1 MEQSSGRIYTTHFIL
16 LCLSNAVFSAS
27 YNMLIPELPAYLSSM
42 GGADYKGYILALF
55 TLMAGLSR
63 PFSGKLTDTVGRVP
77 VMIFGSLVCV
87 VCSLLYPLVSSV
99 GAFLLLRFFHGF
111 STGFKPTGTSAYISD
126 LVPYNRRAEAMGMV
140 GLFSTIGLAMGPA
153 IGGFIAARWNI
164 YVMFQVSA
172 VFALLSVVILVG
184 GLRET
189 LPNRQRFR
197 PSLLKISRSEIFEPL
212 VMGPVIVTF
221 LCFLSYGAL
230 LTIIP
235 DFSEHLGIHNK
246 GLFFTF
252 FTAASIG
259 IRLLAG
265 KVSDKYGRLPVLK
278 LSAVTMAVSLFM
290 LATARTPYMMMV
302 AAIIY
307 GVSVGL
313 NSPAVTAWTVDLGH
327 PEYRGRA
334 LATMYI
340 AMEAGIGLGA
350 YLSAFIYHNNAA
362 YFPLAFGVMGVATL
376 LAVCY
381 LFLIHDNR
389 RLKVM
394 WRLVHMKAH
403 IKTPFRRWL

>member
-1 MEQSSGRIYTTHFIL
+1 MEQSSGRIYSVHFIL

-63 PFSGKLTDTVGRVP
+63 PFSGKLTDTIGRVP
-77 VMIFGSLVCV
+77 VMIFGSVVCV
-87 VCSLLYPLVSSV
+87 ICSLLYPLVSSV

-111 STGFKPTGTSAYISD
+111 STGFKPTGTTAYISD
-126 LVPYNRRAEAMGMV
+126 LVPYQRRAEAMGMV
-140 GLFSTIGLAMGPA
+140 GLFSTIGLAIGPA
-153 IGGFIAARWNI
+153 IGGFIAAKWNI

-172 VFALLSVVILVG
+172 VFALLSVVILIG
-184 GLRET
+184 GLKET
-189 LPNRQRFR
+189 LPNRQRFS
-197 PSLLKISRSEIFEPL
+197 PSLLKISRNEIFEPL
-212 VMGPVIVTF
+212 VLGPVIVTF
-221 LCFLSYGAL
+221 LTFLSYGAL

-235 DFSEHLGIHNK
+235 DFSNHLGIQNK

-252 FTAASIG
+252 FTVASIG

-265 KVSDKYGRLPVLK
+265 KLSDKHGRVPILK
-278 LSAVTMAVSLFM
+278 ISAAMMAVSLFM
-290 LATARTPYMMMV
+290 LAFATTPFMLM
-302 AAIIY
+302 AAAVIY
-307 GVSVGL
+307 GVSVGI
-313 NSPAVTAWTVDLGH
+313 NSPAVTAWTVDLGL

-350 YLSAFIYHNNAA
+350 YLSAYIYHNNAS
-362 YFPLAFGVMGVATL
+362 YFPLTFGVMGIAALMATL
-376 LAVCY
+376 Y
-381 LFLIHDNR
+381 LIAIYDNR

-403 IKTPFRRWL
+403 FRRWL

>member
-1 MEQSSGRIYTTHFIL
+1 MEQSSGRIYTVHFIL

-77 VMIFGSLVCV
+77 VMIFGSVVCV
-87 VCSLLYPLVSSV
+87 ICSLLYPLVSSV

-111 STGFKPTGTSAYISD
+111 STGFKPTGTTAYISD
-126 LVPYNRRAEAMGMV
+126 LVPYHRRAEAMGMV
-140 GLFSTIGLAMGPA
+140 GLFSTIGLAIGPA
-153 IGGFIAARWNI
+153 IGGFIAAKWNI

-172 VFALLSVVILVG
+172 VFALLSVVILIG
-184 GLRET
+184 GLKET
-189 LPNRQRFR
+189 LPNRQRFS
-197 PSLLKISRSEIFEPL
+197 PSLLKISRNEIFEPL
-212 VMGPVIVTF
+212 VVGPVIVTF
-221 LCFLSYGAL
+221 LTFLSYGAL
-230 LTIIP
+230 LTVIP
-235 DFSEHLGIHNK
+235 DFSNHLGIHNK

-252 FTAASIG
+252 FTVASIG

-265 KVSDKYGRLPVLK
+265 KMSDKHGRVPILK
-278 LSAVTMAVSLFM
+278 ISAAMMAVSLFM
-290 LATARTPYMMMV
+290 LSFTTTPYMML
-302 AAIIY
+302 AAAVIY
-307 GVSVGL
+307 GVSVGI
-313 NSPAVTAWTVDLGH
+313 NSPAVTAWTVDLGL

-350 YLSAFIYHNNAA
+350 YLSAYIYHNNAS
-362 YFPLAFGVMGVATL
+362 YFPLTFGVMGVAALMATL
-376 LAVCY
+376 Y
-381 LFLIHDNR
+381 LIAIYDNR

-403 IKTPFRRWL
+403 FRRWL

>member
-1 MEQSSGRIYTTHFIL
+1 MEQSSGRMYTLHFVL

-27 YNMLIPELPAYLSSM
+27 YNMLIPELPAYLTSM

-63 PFSGKLTDTVGRVP
+63 PFSGKLTDKVGRVP
-77 VMIFGSLVCV
+77 VMIFGSVVCV
-87 VCSLLYPLVSSV
+87 ICSLLYPLISSV

-126 LVPYNRRAEAMGMV
+126 LVPNNRRAEAMGMV
-140 GLFSTIGLAMGPA
+140 GLFSTIGLALGPA

-172 VFALLSVVILVG
+172 VFALLSVVILIG
-184 GLRET
+184 GLKET
-189 LPNRQRFR
+189 LPKPSRQRFS
-197 PSLLKISRSEIFEPL
+197 PSLLKISRHEIFEPL
-212 VMGPVIVTF
+212 VLAPVIVTF
-221 LCFLSYGAL
+221 FCFLSYGAL

-235 DFSEHLGIHNK
+235 DFSQYLGIHNK

-252 FTAASIG
+252 FTGASIG

-265 KVSDKYGRLPVLK
+265 KLSDKYGRLPVLK
-278 LSAVTMAVSLFM
+278 ISTATMAIALFM
-290 LATARTPYMMMV
+290 LAMATTPYLMMV

-313 NSPAVTAWTVDLGH
+313 NSPAVTAWTVDLGDPAH
-327 PEYRGRA
+327 RGRA

-350 YLSAFIYHNNAA
+350 YFSAYIYHNNAS
-362 YFPLAFGVMGVATL
+362 YFPLAFGVMGVGCLVAL
-376 LAVCY
+376 VY
-381 LFLIHDNR
+381 MMLIYDNR

-394 WRLVHMKAH
+394 WRLVHMKA
-403 IKTPFRRWL
+403 PFRRWL

>member
-1 MEQSSGRIYTTHFIL
+1 MEQSSGRIYTLHFIL

-77 VMIFGSLVCV
+77 VMIFGSVVCV
-87 VCSLLYPLVSSV
+87 ICSLLYPLVSSV

-111 STGFKPTGTSAYISD
+111 STGFKPTGTTAYISD
-126 LVPYNRRAEAMGMV
+126 LVPYHRRAEAMGMV
-140 GLFSTIGLAMGPA
+140 GLFSTIGLAIGPA
-153 IGGFIAARWNI
+153 IGGFIAAKWNI

-172 VFALLSVVILVG
+172 VFALLSVVILIG
-184 GLRET
+184 GLKET
-189 LPNRQRFR
+189 LPNRQRFS
-197 PSLLKISRSEIFEPL
+197 PSLLKISRNEIFEPL
-212 VMGPVIVTF
+212 VVGPVIVTF
-221 LCFLSYGAL
+221 LTFLSYGAL
-230 LTIIP
+230 LTVIP
-235 DFSEHLGIHNK
+235 DFSNHLGIHNK

-252 FTAASIG
+252 FTVASIG

-265 KVSDKYGRLPVLK
+265 KMSDKHGRVPILK
-278 LSAVTMAVSLFM
+278 ISAAMMAVSLFM
-290 LATARTPYMMMV
+290 LSFTTTPFMMMA

-307 GVSVGL
+307 GVSVGI
-313 NSPAVTAWTVDLGH
+313 NSPAVTAWTVDLGL

-350 YLSAFIYHNNAA
+350 YLSAYIYHNNAS
-362 YFPLAFGVMGVATL
+362 YFPLTFGVMGIAALMATL
-376 LAVCY
+376 Y
-381 LFLIHDNR
+381 LIAIYDNR

-403 IKTPFRRWL
+403 FRRWL